1 MSGGITSRRR
11 SAVVSLPRAYVPDPL
26 PVSNERF
33 SGLLTTTILVVTLP
47 LFAQSFHYLHEL
59 TVPYLLS
66 KAWPLACLPLALYA
80 VVWLELPAKR
90 FYLVFLAYAL
100 GVTPFISMVQL
111 GNGLVDALI
120 TTVKVWPITYYF
132 ALSALLVWLAP
143 SHERLRAVL
152 IGLGAATFALMVLL
166 WIAVPTG
173 WYVNDPMLGK
183 LFMIEVERGYRIYMP
198 MFFGALLLFYLARR
212 AVQRPNLLAPLL
224 ILAGFIAM
232 LMIYKQRTAIG
243 GMLLICV
250 YAAVTSLAPRRRL
263 LIVGLFLAVVPL
275 GVGAMMVENAD
286 NLVQSLGGSLTVRQ
300 NSLALAANFLGDD
313 PWRWLF
319 GVGAT
324 TRFGAITLADIF
336 GNDQFYIADLGWFGV
351 VFEYGLL
358 GALLLAGLYVWGVI
372 VVLQA
377 ARGTDDA
384 LVLALSDYI
393 LYLLVTSAVYSL
405 VFTPGELG
413 VVMALAIYLTRVRG
427 RRPSTAPAA
436 HRISFGAHARPN
448 GD

>member
-1 MSGGITSRRR
+1 MSGSVSSRRR
-11 SAVVSLPRAYVPDPL
+11 EAVVSLPRAYVPT
-26 PVSNERF
+26 PVPISDERF
-33 SGLLTTTILVVTLP
+33 SGLAMSTILVLTLP

-66 KAWPLACLPLALYA
+66 KAWPLACLPLAIYGATALD
-80 VVWLELPAKR
+80 LPAKR

-100 GVTPFISMVQL
+100 GVTPFVSMLQL
-111 GNGLVDALI
+111 GNGLVDGMI
-120 TTVKVWPITYYF
+120 TTVKVWPLTYYF
-132 ALSALLVWLAP
+132 GLSALLVWLSPAP
-143 SHERLRAVL
+143 ERLRAVL
-152 IGLGAATFALMVLL
+152 VGLGAATFLLLVLL
-166 WIAVPTG
+166 WIAVPTS

-183 LFMIEVERGYRIYMP
+183 LFASEIERGYRIYMP
-198 MFFGALLLFYLARR
+198 MFFGALLLFYLSRR
-212 AVQRPNLLAPLL
+212 VVQRPNLLTALL
-224 ILAGFIAM
+224 ILGGFIA
-232 LMIYKQRTAIG
+232 LLAIYKQRTAIG
-243 GMLLICV
+243 SMLLICL

-275 GVGAMMVENAD
+275 GVGAMMVQNAD
-286 NLVQSLGGSLTVRQ
+286 HLVQSFGGSLTVRQ

-324 TRFGAITLADIF
+324 TRFGSITLADIF

-358 GALLLAGLYVWGVI
+358 GALLLAGLYVWGLF
-372 VVLQA
+372 VVLKS

-384 LVLALSDYI
+384 LVLALADYI
-393 LYLLVTSAVYSL
+393 LYMLLTSAVYSL

-413 VVMALAIYLTRVRG
+413 VVMALAIYLTRA
-427 RRPSTAPAA
+427 RRPAPSAA
-436 HRISFGAHARPN
+436 PPSHRISFGAHARTQ

>member
-1 MSGGITSRRR
+1 MGGKARRQ
-11 SAVVSLPRAYVPDPL
+11 AVVTLPRAFMPDPL
-26 PVSNERF
+26 PLSDERF
-33 SGLLTTTILVVTLP
+33 SGLVTTTVLVGTLP
-47 LFAQSFHYLHEL
+47 LFAQTFHYLHEL

-100 GVTPFISMVQL
+100 GVTPFVSMVQL
-111 GNGLVDALI
+111 GNGLIDALI
-120 TTVKVWPITYYF
+120 TTVKVWPVTYYF

-143 SHERLRAVL
+143 SYGRVRAVL
-152 IGLGAATFALMVLL
+152 LGLGATTFALMVVL
-166 WIAVPTG
+166 WVAAPVS

-198 MFFGALLLFYLARR
+198 MFFGALLLFYLTRR
-212 AVQRPNLLAPLL
+212 FVQEPKLLPPLL
-224 ILAGFIAM
+224 ILAGFVAM

-243 GMLLICV
+243 GMLLICL
-250 YAAVTSLAPRRRL
+250 YGAVTSLAPRRRL

-275 GVGAMMVENAD
+275 GVGAMMVQNAD
-286 NLVQSLGGSLTVRQ
+286 NLLQSLGGSLTVRQ
-300 NSLALAANFLGDD
+300 TSLALAANFLGDD

-351 VFEYGLL
+351 VFEYGLI
-358 GALLLAGLYVWGVI
+358 GALLLAGLYGWGVI
-372 VVLQA
+372 VVLKA
-377 ARGTDDA
+377 ARGSDDA

-393 LYLLVTSAVYSL
+393 LYMLVTSAVYSL

-413 VVMALAIYLTRVRG
+413 VVMALAIYLSRVRG
-427 RRPSTAPAA
+427 RPPSTVPLA
-436 HRISFGAHARPN
+436 HHISFGARRRPN